1 MANNPERQKADEQKG
16 DDQRDLYRALEKQK
30 REDLVGDM
38 EENRNLTGSTTWETL
53 GEKYND
59 ENQQHGRRTQAAS
72 PREEQNPPEQ
82 NPPRTTTGPITSPK
96 FGSAGS
102 GGAELEPGPERD

>member
-1 MANNPERQKADEQKG
+1 MANKKKKG
-16 DDQRDLYRALEKQK
+16 DSQSDVDRALEQQK
-30 REDLVGDM
+30 REDLVGDI
-38 EENRNLTGSTTWETL
+38 EENRNLTGSTTWETV

-72 PREEQNPPEQ
+72 PREQEHQPIEEDRNPPY
-82 NPPRTTTGPITSPK
+82 TTTGPITAPK

-102 GGAELEPGPERD
+102 GGLENEPGPERD

>member
-1 MANNPERQKADEQKG
+1 MAREKKKKG
-16 DDQRDLYRALEKQK
+16 DQREEMERALEREE

-53 GEKYND
+53 GEKHDD
-59 ENQQHGRRTQAAS
+59 EDQQRGRRAEEAS
-72 PREEQNPPEQ
+72 PLEEKKPTRPDDSDPPH
-82 NPPRTTTGPITSPK
+82 TTTGPITSPK

-102 GGAELEPGPERD
+102 GGLEYEPGPKRD

>member
-1 MANNPERQKADEQKG
+1 MANRKKKKADTRS
-16 DDQRDLYRALEKQK
+16 DVDRALKQQK

-38 EENRNLTGSTTWETL
+38 EENRNLTGSTTWETV

-72 PREEQNPPEQ
+72 PREERNPREQEDRNPPH
-82 NPPRTTTGPITSPK
+82 TTTGPITSPK

-102 GGAELEPGPERD
+102 GGLEYEPGPERD

>member
-1 MANNPERQKADEQKG
+1 MAKKKNRKADSQN
-16 DDQRDLYRALEKQK
+16 DVDRALEQQK

-38 EENRNLTGSTTWETL
+38 EENRNLTGSTTWETV
-53 GEKYND
+53 GEKYNH

-72 PREEQNPPEQ
+72 PREQQNRPVEEDRNPPH
-82 NPPRTTTGPITSPK
+82 TTTGPITAPE

-102 GGAELEPGPERD
+102 GGLENEPGPERD

>member
-1 MANNPERQKADEQKG
+1 MAKHESDKKKEADQQEEL
-16 DDQRDLYRALEKQK
+16 DRALRDQK
-30 REDLVGDM
+30 REDLLGQT

-53 GEKYND
+53 GDEYND

-72 PREEQNPPEQ
+72 PREEQ

-102 GGAELEPGPERD
+102 GGAELEPGPEKD

>member
-1 MANNPERQKADEQKG
+1 MAGSRKKKHG
-16 DDQRDLYRALEKQK
+16 DTQNDVDRALRQQK

-38 EENRNLTGSTTWETL
+38 EENRNLTGSTTWETVD
-53 GEKYND
+53 EKYND

-72 PREEQNPPEQ
+72 PREQQNSPVEEDYNPPH
-82 NPPRTTTGPITSPK
+82 TTTGPITAPK

-102 GGAELEPGPERD
+102 GGLENEPGPERD